1 MMLFGQLCLTVRK
14 AFCGDRHW
22 GGVTHSVAVEAEVM
36 VDYRRLVMV
45 LSPERYLC
53 FLIVI
58 ELRYV

>member
-1 MMLFGQLCLTVRK
+1 MMLFGQCCLTVRK

-22 GGVTHSVAVEAEVM
+22 GGVPRSVAVEAEVM
-36 VDYRRLVMV
+36 VDYRSLVMV

-58 ELRYV
+58 ELWYV